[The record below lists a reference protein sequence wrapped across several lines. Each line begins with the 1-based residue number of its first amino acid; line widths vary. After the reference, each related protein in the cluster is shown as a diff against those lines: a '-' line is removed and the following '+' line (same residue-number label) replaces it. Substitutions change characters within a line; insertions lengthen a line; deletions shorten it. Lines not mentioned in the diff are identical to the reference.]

1 MLSISTPDVYAKDS
15 ECEYSDVV
23 FRTHP
28 DQEGEP
34 TLVSVGLFL
43 IDISNVNDTDQS
55 FMANISIRITWKD
68 PRLARAQHDHETVCV
83 VELAKVWNPQVRIQ
97 NERAVWKRL
106 ADVVEIEADG
116 TVTYTQRFNGTYAS
130 VGDIKQFPFDTRVL
144 SFTFVSVGYS
154 ADEIIL
160 VADDGWRGRSE
171 ILSIPNW
178 EIGQQKT
185 STGEYTVPGDKKFAK
200 IDFEFIAERGSS
212 YYIWTMIV
220 PLLLIVFMSWSVFW
234 INPQHFGAQL
244 GVSTTSM
251 LTLIAFRFTL
261 RTILPPVAYL
271 TSMDIFLTGSS
282 ILIFIALVETVA
294 TSVLA
299 ERGRNGLA
307 MHIDRWSKILFPFML
322 ILVAMLTVWW

>member
-130 VGDIKQFPFDTRVL
+130 VGDIKQFPFAIHGFSLLHLFLLAIRLMRLYWLPTTDGGEDLR
-144 SFTFVSVGYS
+144 YS
-154 ADEIIL
+154 L
-160 VADDGWRGRSE
+160 FQTGRSA
-171 ILSIPNW
+171 S
-178 EIGQQKT
+178 KKR
-185 STGEYTVPGDKKFAK
+185 VPGN
-200 IDFEFIAERGSS
+200 
-212 YYIWTMIV
+212 T
-220 PLLLIVFMSWSVFW
+220 
-234 INPQHFGAQL
+234 Q
-244 GVSTTSM
+244 
-251 LTLIAFRFTL
+251 
-261 RTILPPVAYL
+261 YL
-271 TSMDIFLTGSS
+271 AIKSLQ
-282 ILIFIALVETVA
+282 
-294 TSVLA
+294 
-299 ERGRNGLA
+299 
-307 MHIDRWSKILFPFML
+307 K
-322 ILVAMLTVWW
+322 